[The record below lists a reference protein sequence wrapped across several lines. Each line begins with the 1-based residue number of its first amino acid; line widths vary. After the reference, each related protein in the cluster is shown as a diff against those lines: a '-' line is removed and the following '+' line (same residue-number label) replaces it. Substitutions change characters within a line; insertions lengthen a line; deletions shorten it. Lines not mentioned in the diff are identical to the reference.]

1 MSARPSPPRR
11 AVRPKAGQPLS
22 RHVGDD
28 LLERIGAGEF
38 RPGDKLP
45 GEVELMAEYGV
56 GRNTVREAVQGLVA
70 LRMLDVRPRRGA
82 TVLATSPD
90 RALPANI
97 LGALLPTE
105 VTEDLYEMRML
116 LETEAA
122 ALAAARATQSQLR
135 EVRHHHASYQH
146 QMLAG
151 RAPWEEDLKF
161 HDALAKASGNT
172 VLPLMLGAAA
182 DLLARDRQASALLW
196 EVESSVAYR
205 EHDAILRAVEAG
217 DPELARRRMTEHI
230 RTASGYYKRVR
241 ELESKG
247 P

>member
-1 MSARPSPPRR
+1 MGSTLSTRTGRSSVLRGFVGCIFAGAFSTVKDQAPETEAQSMSARPSPPRR

-38 RPGDKLP
+38 RAGDKLP

-105 VTEDLYEMRML
+105 VTE
-116 LETEAA
+116 AA

-182 DLLARDRQASALLW
+182 DLLDR
-196 EVESSVAYR
+196 
-205 EHDAILRAVEAG
+205 
-217 DPELARRRMTEHI
+217 
-230 RTASGYYKRVR
+230 K
-241 ELESKG
+241 
-247 P
+247 